1 MINND
6 LFLLFFFF
14 LHIYVYLFMLFYISL
29 HIYLFISNYGRIGIE
44 DTSAL

>member
-6 LFLLFFFF
+6 FFLLFFF